1 MFKIHI
7 KVLFIYR
14 RIKMLT
20 IFAVKRKQK
29 SIYCRYLALFPKFSY
44 NYLMEGET
52 TSKRYVSKDD
62 LHRGK

>member
-1 MFKIHI
+1 
-7 KVLFIYR
+7 
-14 RIKMLT
+14 MLT
-20 IFAVKRKQK
+20 IFDVKRKQK

-44 NYLMEGET
+44 NYLMERAK